1 MRVKFRKRTLNIEN
15 QSNKVNEFYA
25 EWNYFIIEIF
35 QNDRSMYVDNDK
47 WKEHRY
53 YVCVTNPMGSYIV
66 DGSEYSTQSKCLQ
79 CAFDNIDADLIEM
92 ESIVS
97 EKNQLIEEGEETKE
111 DIEEVEYW
119 LNNMKY

>member
-15 QSNKVNEFYA
+15 QSNKNNEFYA
-25 EWNYFIIEIF
+25 KWNYFIIEIF
-35 QNDRSMYVDNDK
+35 QNDRSTYIDK
-47 WKEHRY
+47 ERWKEHRY
-53 YVCVTNPMGSYIV
+53 YVCVTDPMGSYIV

-92 ESIVS
+92 ENIVS
-97 EKNQLIEEGEETKE
+97 EKNQLIEESEETKE

-119 LNNMKY
+119 IDKMKY

>member
-1 MRVKFRKRTLNIEN
+1 MRVKFREKTLNIEN
-15 QSNKVNEFYA
+15 QLNKNNEFYT

-35 QNDRSMYVDNDK
+35 QNDRSMYVDKDR

-53 YVCVTNPMGSYIV
+53 YVCVTNPMGCCIV

-92 ESIVS
+92 ENIVS
-97 EKNQLIEEGEETKE
+97 EKKQLIKDGEETKE
-111 DIEEVEYW
+111 DIEEVEY
-119 LNNMKY
+119 LLSNMKY